1 MKIKLSI
8 FILLMAAGSAYA
20 QAPACDCAA
29 EFKYIRQKVETNYS
43 GFNDKV
49 KLYGRKS
56 YDSLVNSLEQLAPE
70 AVRPTYCLFLVKQYI
85 DWFHDGHL
93 ILDRPADN
101 SRHALPAIARARAA
115 RKEVE
120 PVPLSGWTIT
130 RLKTSTGPEGIF
142 WNEEGTLRIAVTE
155 SKNKFRDYV
164 AQVLLSNDNKW
175 RKGDIVMELKYDTVN
190 YVFNGFE
197 YTDMGLLKNISL
209 VTNSNSFGK
218 WIRES
223 VGKPAAQQAEAAPPA
238 TFAKKL
244 SDKTYYLR
252 MASFEQD
259 QLRAID
265 SVMKAHQQALAAH
278 PNLIIDVRG
287 NGGGSDAAFAPV
299 SPLLYTDS
307 IRITGADVW
316 ATEDNINSWKEL
328 LDANMPAD
336 TKAALQKVVDT
347 MSANKGRMV
356 AISRDTWKKVPVN
369 EPTPKKV
376 VVLMDGGCASTTEEF
391 LLQAKQSK
399 KTTLMGVPSAGIADY
414 ANVRV
419 AKFRTLPFVVGYP
432 TSRNRRIDKGQG
444 VDNTGVKPAVV
455 LKDSK
460 DWVAYAQQYLE
471 SASMK

>member
-8 FILLMAAGSAYA
+8 FILLMTAGSAYA

-49 KLYGRKS
+49 KQYGRKS
-56 YDSLVNSLEQLAPE
+56 YDSLVSSLQQLAPE

-85 DWFHDGHL
+85 DFFHDGHL
-93 ILDRPADN
+93 ILDRPADD
-101 SRHALPAIARARAA
+101 SRHALPEIARARAA

-120 PVPLSGWTIT
+120 SVPLSAWTIT

-142 WNEEGTLRIAVTE
+142 WNEEGTVRMAVTE

-164 AQVLLSNDNKW
+164 AQVLVSYDNKW
-175 RKGDIVMELKYDTVN
+175 RKGDILMELKYDTVN

-223 VGKPAAQQAEAAPPA
+223 AGFKPGNLQAATTTPA
-238 TFAKKL
+238 TFVKKL

-259 QLRAID
+259 QLDAID
-265 SVMKAHQQALAAH
+265 SVMKANNKDIAAH

-287 NGGGSDAAFAPV
+287 NGGGSDAAFAAV

-328 LDANMPAD
+328 LKVGLPED

-347 MSANKGRMV
+347 MAANKGKMV
-356 AISRDTWKKVPVN
+356 PISRDTWKKVTATNPA
-369 EPTPKKV
+369 PKKV

-399 KTTLMGVPSAGIADY
+399 KTTLMGAPSAGIADY

-419 AKFRTLPFVVGYP
+419 ARFKTLPFVVGYP

-444 VDNTGVKPAVV
+444 VDNAGVKPAVII
-455 LKDSK
+455 KDTD
-460 DWVAYAQQYLE
+460 DWVAYAQAYLE
-471 SASMK
+471 K